1 MPDFFP
7 VSLEEEIA
15 AVEREISLRKR
26 VYPGRVLSNRMKTDR
41 AEREIQCME
50 AVLERLKRLKESR

>member
-26 VYPGRVLSNRMKTDR
+26 VYPGRVLSNRMKADR